1 MLKRL
6 YWLFLGS
13 SDRLF
18 GVTPGRMARG
28 IHQATSVPQQ
38 SASNGRSAAPD
49 SDAVAEGSQAASARV
64 TPEPAAARGA
74 SRDAKR
80 PDDAQVREWKA
91 HWVKG
96 AESKWAGTA
105 LIANPHKPGSSR
117 AAAWRAGWH
126 WAELQ
131 PDRRQTNVVLLA
143 HDYRRRTDTSAR
155 LVRSAQAGA
164 VGLSMLTIAGWLW
177 RTRRHRSRER

>member
-18 GVTPGRMARG
+18 GVAPGKLARR
-28 IHQATSVPQQ
+28 IHRATGAPEGSTSKEVTETGSG
-38 SASNGRSAAPD
+38 SAPDQVAAAP
-49 SDAVAEGSQAASARV
+49 AVARS
-64 TPEPAAARGA
+64 A

-96 AESKWAGTA
+96 AESRWAGSA
-105 LIANPHKPGSSR
+105 LVTNPHKPGSSR

-143 HDYRRRTDTSAR
+143 HEYRRKTDTSAR

-177 RTRRHRSRER
+177 RTRRQRSRRELGP